1 MADNKTVRADKFLW
15 SVRIFK
21 TRSMA
26 SEACRRGRVIINNI
40 QAKPSRIVS
49 RNDIIIIK
57 KLPRIYSYKVIE
69 PVEKRITAK
78 MVEDFIEDITPEE
91 EKTKLYF
98 KNSFANGYRE
108 KGTGRPTKKERR
120 NIAKLKSDLKH
131 L

>member
-40 QAKPSRIVS
+40 QARPSRIVS

-69 PVEKRITAK
+69 PVEKRIAAK

-120 NIAKLKSDLKH
+120 NIDKLKSDLKH

>member
-1 MADNKTVRADKFLW
+1 MADNKAVRADKFLW

-98 KNSFANGYRE
+98 KNSFSNGYRE

-120 NIAKLKSDLKH
+120 SIDKLKSDLKH

>member
-1 MADNKTVRADKFLW
+1 MADNKAVRADKFLW

-120 NIAKLKSDLKH
+120 SIDKLKSDLKH